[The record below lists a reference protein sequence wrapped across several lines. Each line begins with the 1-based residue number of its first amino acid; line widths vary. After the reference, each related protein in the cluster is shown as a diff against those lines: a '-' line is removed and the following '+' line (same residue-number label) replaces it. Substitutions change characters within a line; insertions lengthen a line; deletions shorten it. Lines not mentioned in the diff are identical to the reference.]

1 MSILSPHTER
11 KAVLEIAKVL
21 RHFSRFDFLLL
32 RAEDEQRLREAEN
45 LLKGILENNGYTSR
59 FSKNRG
65 TRILKLKP

>member
-1 MSILSPHTER
+1 MSILSLHTER
-11 KAVLEIAKVL
+11 KAVLEAAKAL

-32 RAEDEQRLREAEN
+32 RACDAAALREAEN
-45 LLKGILENNGYTSR
+45 LLKGIIGNNGYTIR

>member
-11 KAVLEIAKVL
+11 KAVLEIAKAL

-45 LLKGILENNGYTSR
+45 LLKGIVENNGYTSR